1 MLSRFGKG
9 ELMRRL
15 VLLQCLVVFPFAFA
29 AATATASATGFSF
42 NFEGPVLVEN
52 PITGDTLRLTG
63 AGTFNPTAGAVA
75 ASGSFTHFLSDGSV
89 FRRGTWAATGFTS
102 FTGFGGPN
110 NGLQGGVLAL
120 TVTLFPDGGAP
131 VTGVPMTITCMIFAP
146 PGTEEGVTLDG
157 FTELTSGTSVMHVA
171 S

>member
-1 MLSRFGKG
+1 
-9 ELMRRL
+9 MRRL
-15 VLLQCLVVFPFAFA
+15 VLLLCLIVLPLALA
-29 AATATASATGFSF
+29 ATTATASTTSFSF
-42 NFEGPVLVEN
+42 NFEGPVFVEN
-52 PITGDTLRLTG
+52 PSTGDTLRLTG
-63 AGTFNPTAGAVA
+63 AGTFNPTAGTVT

-110 NGLQGGVLAL
+110 NGLQGGVLAI
-120 TVTLFPDGGAP
+120 TVKLFPNGGAP

>member
-1 MLSRFGKG
+1 
-9 ELMRRL
+9 MRRL
-15 VLLQCLVVFPFAFA
+15 VLLLCLVVIPFAFA

-42 NFEGPVLVEN
+42 NFEGPALVEN
-52 PITGDTLRLTG
+52 PSTGDTLRLTG

-75 ASGSFTHFLSDGSV
+75 ASGSFTRFLSDGSV

>member
-1 MLSRFGKG
+1 
-9 ELMRRL
+9 MRRL
-15 VLLQCLVVFPFAFA
+15 VLLGLVVCPFAFA

-42 NFEGPVLVEN
+42 NFEGPALVEN
-52 PITGDTLRLTG
+52 PSTSDTLRLTG
-63 AGTFNPTAGAVA
+63 AGTFNPTAGTVT

-89 FRRGTWAATGFTS
+89 FRRGTWAATGFSS

-110 NGLQGGVLAL
+110 NGLQGGILAI

-131 VTGVPMTITCMIFAP
+131 VTGMPMTITCMISAP
-146 PGTEEGVTLDG
+146 PGVEEGVTLDG
-157 FTELTSGTSVMHVA
+157 FTELTSGTTVMHVA